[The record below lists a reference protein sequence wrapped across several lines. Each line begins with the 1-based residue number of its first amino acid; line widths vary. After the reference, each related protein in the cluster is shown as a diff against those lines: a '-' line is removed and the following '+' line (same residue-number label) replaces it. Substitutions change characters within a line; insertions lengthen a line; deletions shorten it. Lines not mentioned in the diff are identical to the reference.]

1 MLFPLKGAEI
11 KRLREENHWSREML
25 ARIARC
31 SVSTLYLLENERRD
45 KADEKLIERI
55 SAAFA
60 VSPRVIAPD
69 YVPPT
74 APYTSRV
81 RYNRNMLKN
90 RRSELG
96 LTLDEVARKAGLSK
110 EAIGKLEH
118 KDSCEPA
125 TIRKVARA
133 LGLVLEEV
141 APVFKAFPGAQERE
155 LFGDAAFTRPEFE

>member
-1 MLFPLKGAEI
+1 MLFPLKGAEL

-45 KADEKLIERI
+45 RVDEKLIERLA
-55 SAAFA
+55 SAFG

-74 APYTSRV
+74 APYTNRV
-81 RYNRNMLKN
+81 RYDTNMLRN

-118 KDSCEPA
+118 KDSCEPE
-125 TIRKVARA
+125 TIRKVAKA
-133 LGLVLEEV
+133 LGLVLEDV
-141 APVFKAFPGAQERE
+141 APVFASFPGPDERAM
-155 LFGDAAFTRPEFE
+155 FGDAAFTRPEFE